1 MERNIDILVKEL
13 CKLPKETGWVEF
25 KHNNDDPKMI
35 GEDISALANTAT
47 LKDRDFAYMV
57 WGVDDTT
64 HNILGTSVRL
74 AMMKKGQEE
83 LENWLRHQLSK
94 NANFEF
100 LETEIDG
107 NHVEL
112 IRIHKALLTPV
123 SFEKTEY
130 IRSGSYT
137 KKLNE
142 FPELTAQ
149 LWDKL
154 RNNQFEDMC
163 PTKDLRYADVLRMI
177 DCGAYFSML
186 KLPQPTEEQEVMH
199 YLLEDGV
206 VVRFDNGL
214 YGITNLGAILFAKDL
229 NVFPRLGRKAMR
241 VVQYQGRNRLYIQ
254 KEETFNAGYA
264 ICFEDMVRFV
274 SALLPSSEDVATV
287 ALTTKSK
294 YPLPSIREA
303 IANSLIHQDL
313 YITGT
318 GPVVEVFDN
327 RIEVTNPGT
336 PLVDIMRIIDN
347 PPKSRNEKLASL
359 MRRMKMCE
367 ELGRGWDR
375 MVLAC
380 EMQYLP
386 APRIEIFEE
395 STKVT
400 LFSEME
406 YKNISADDKVWSCY
420 LHACL
425 IYIQGDAL
433 TNTSLRD
440 RFGLK
445 ESSAGSVSRLIKDAV
460 EKNKIKAL
468 DPQTAKRYMRYVPIW
483 ASV

>member
-1 MERNIDILVKEL
+1 MEGNIDILVKEL

-25 KHNNDDPKMI
+25 KHNNDAPDMI

-57 WGVDDTT
+57 WGIDDTT
-64 HNILGTSVRL
+64 HNAVGTSVRL
-74 AMMKKGQEE
+74 PLCKKGNEE
-83 LENWLRHQLSK
+83 LENWLRHQMSK

-100 LETEIDG
+100 LDTEIDG
-107 NHVEL
+107 NHIEV
-112 IRIHKALLTPV
+112 IRIHKALYTPV
-123 SFEKTEY
+123 TFEKTEY

-142 FPELTAQ
+142 YPELMTQ

-154 RNNQFEDMC
+154 RNSRFEDMC
-163 PTKDLRYADVLRMI
+163 PIKDLRYADVLRMI
-177 DCGAYFSML
+177 DCGTYFSL
-186 KLPQPTEEQEVMH
+186 LNLPQPLEENEVVH
-199 YLLEDGV
+199 YLIEDGIAV
-206 VVRFDNGL
+206 KLDNGL

-229 NVFPRLGRKAMR
+229 NVFPRLGRKALR
-241 VVQYQGRNRLYIQ
+241 IVQYQGKNRLFIQ
-254 KEETFNAGYA
+254 KEETFKSGYA
-264 ICFEDMVRFV
+264 VCFEEIVRFV
-274 SALLPSSEDVATV
+274 SALLPSSEDVASV
-287 ALTTKSK
+287 ALKTKSK
-294 YPLPSIREA
+294 FPLPSIREA

-327 RIEVTNPGT
+327 RIEVTNPGS

-400 LFSEME
+400 VFSEME
-406 YKNISADDKVWSCY
+406 YKNIPADDKLWSCY

-425 IYIQGDAL
+425 MYIQGDAL
-433 TNTSLRD
+433 TNTSLRE

-445 ESSAGSVSRLIKDAV
+445 ESSAGSISRLIKDAA